1 MGDRVAVVTGAGRG
15 IGRQIA
21 LTLAAQGDRVVLA
34 ARSVPALEDTAA
46 QIADSGGTA
55 LVVPTDVTDTAQVTD
70 LCERTRAEFG
80 GVDTLVCNS
89 GIAGPTAPLW
99 EVDPA
104 DWSETL
110 AVNVT
115 GVYLCCRGFLPG
127 MIERAAGSIVVIG
140 SMTGKR
146 QLAGRAPYAASKT
159 ALIGLV
165 RTLAHEVGRSGIR
178 VNLVSPGGV
187 EGERIDQV
195 IQRQAEAQGVTIA
208 QAREQFSAPS
218 ALGRLV
224 VADEVAEAVAFLAS
238 DRAAGITGEDLN
250 VSAGV
255 VME

>member
-1 MGDRVAVVTGAGRG
+1 MGDKVAVVTGAGRG

-34 ARSVPALEDTAA
+34 ARSLAALDDTAA
-46 QIADSGGTA
+46 EIADGGGTS
-55 LVVPTDVTDTAQVTD
+55 LVVPTDVTDPAQITE
-70 LCERTRAEFG
+70 LRERTSAAFG
-80 GVDTLVCNS
+80 AVDTLVCNS

-99 EVDPA
+99 EVDPT
-104 DWSETL
+104 DWSETM

-115 GVYLCCRGFLPG
+115 GVYLCCRGFLPD
-127 MIERAAGSIVVIG
+127 MIERGAGSIVVIG

-146 QLAGRAPYAASKT
+146 QLAGRTPYAASKT

-165 RTLAHEVGRSGIR
+165 RNLAHEVGRSGIR

-187 EGERIDQV
+187 EGERIDRV
-195 IQRQAEAQGVTIA
+195 IERQAEAQGVTVE

-224 VADEVAEAVAFLAS
+224 VANEVADAVAFLAS